1 MKTLIANIE
10 SILLRKIGLFAIT
23 LLVSLQFAFAQV
35 PQRFNYQGV
44 ARDASGNVLSSH
56 IISLRVSI
64 LNGGATGTSVYQ
76 ETHNVVTNQ
85 FGLFSLQIGG
95 GTILSGTFAGV
106 PWTLGN
112 QWVKVEMDA
121 NGGSSYVDMGTT
133 QLLSVPYA
141 MVAGKIG
148 GNMNLD
154 DMGDVDVSTA
164 ASGQVLKYNGTTWI
178 PGNDN
183 TGAGGGGT
191 YYSGTGISISGTN
204 VINNTGD
211 INATDDI
218 TNTTTANGDLSGT
231 YPNPVVDGIQNK
243 PISSTAPTLGQV
255 LKFDGT
261 QWKPDVDNTGS
272 GGTTYTAGTG
282 INIAGTVISTS
293 SMLGDVTGSSTANTL
308 SKIQGKPVSALSP
321 TLGQVLK
328 YDGTQWMPGTDI
340 QAAGGATYSA
350 GTGITINGSNVISIS
365 NLGGDVTGTSTSNS
379 ISNLQG
385 KPVVASSPSSGEVLK
400 YNGTQWVPSTDNV
413 GSGTTYTA
421 GTGITINGS
430 NAISVNALS
439 GDVTGNPNA
448 TVVGKLQTVSISN
461 TIPTTGQ
468 VLKFNGTSWAPG
480 ADNNSGGGGTYT
492 AGTGIDITGTVVS
505 TQPMGGDV
513 TGTLTAN
520 TVSKIQNYS
529 VSNTAPTS
537 GYVLKWNGTSWA
549 PAPDATT
556 GGGSNLWIQTGS
568 NIYNFNGG
576 NVGIGTTTPASLLDV
591 ESSTA
596 TNVIAQFQNNNA
608 ANTSN
613 TVNILNNGN
622 GYNLNVN
629 KTGQG
634 EAVYITKNNAGSGT
648 TAMVVTNNGIGNTMD
663 AFATG
668 TGFAGNF
675 NGGTSSSGGLV
686 ATTTGVQYAGLFD
699 GGSVGNG
706 IKAIVSGGGYA
717 GYFAGRTKID
727 YNSNSSSSPHL
738 AIYEQTVGDWA
749 RINFYSGGSSFF
761 STAGLVGAGSSS
773 SKYTLSFS
781 TVGDIFTATGDGN
794 LGIGTSTPT
803 YRLHVYGDAAYTG
816 SMARYENNNSTN
828 NNTMIDIFTLSSS
841 VLLNGTKSGI
851 GYGANIQKTG
861 TLSSSAAVFGGNAG
875 TNGEGLRGSA
885 FGNGGYGVYG
895 NAAGSGANS
904 YYGVYGY
911 GSGSAGADYG
921 IYGVQGSGAN
931 DWAGYFSGNVGYTGM
946 LLSTSDNKLKQNVQN
961 FSGALQQVM
970 QLQPKTY
977 EYKHDGDY
985 AHMNLP
991 QGEQVGLIAQDLEKI
1006 IPSLVQPATFSYVV
1020 KDDTRDGEEGAV
1032 TTTQI
1037 DYKGV
1042 NYIGLI
1048 PVLIGAIQDQQKEIE
1063 ELKSQISQLSK

>member
-1 MKTLIANIE
+1 MKTPTTIYKFIE
-10 SILLRKIGLFAIT
+10 LRKIRLLTIT
-23 LLVSLQFAFAQV
+23 LLLSSQFAFAQV
-35 PQRFNYQGV
+35 PQLFNYQGV
-44 ARDASGNVLSSH
+44 ARDASGNIMASQN
-56 IISLRVSI
+56 ISLRISVLS
-64 LNGGATGTSVYQ
+64 GGATGASVYQ
-76 ETHNVVTNQ
+76 ESHSAVTNQ
-85 FGLFSLQIGG
+85 FGLFTLEIGG
-95 GTILSGTFAGV
+95 GTILSGTFSGV
-106 PWTLGN
+106 AWTSGN
-112 QWVKVEMDA
+112 QWLKIEMDA
-121 NGGSSYVDMGTT
+121 NGGSNYIDMGST
-133 QLLSVPYA
+133 QLLSVPFA
-141 MVAGKIG
+141 MVAGQVG

-154 DMGDVDVSTA
+154 DLGDVDVSTA
-164 ASGQVLKYNGTTWI
+164 ASGQVLKFNGTSWI

-183 TGAGGGGT
+183 GGT
-191 YYSGTGISISGTN
+191 GGSSYYQGTGISISGTN

-211 INATDDI
+211 TNASDDI

-231 YPNPVVDGIQNK
+231 YPNPVVDAIQGK
-243 PISSTAPTLGQV
+243 SISSTAPTTGQI

-261 QWKPDVDNTGS
+261 QW
-272 GGTTYTAGTG
+272 A
-282 INIAGTVISTS
+282 
-293 SMLGDVTGSSTANTL
+293 
-308 SKIQGKPVSALSP
+308 
-321 TLGQVLK
+321 
-328 YDGTQWMPGTDI
+328 PGTDI
-340 QAAGGATYSA
+340 QSAGGATYSA
-350 GTGITINGSNVISIS
+350 GTGITISGSNVISSS
-365 NLGGDVTGTSTSNS
+365 NLVGDVTGISTSNS

-385 KPVVASSPSSGEVLK
+385 KPVVAASPSSGQVLK
-400 YNGTQWVPSTDNV
+400 YNGTQWVPSADNM
-413 GSGTTYTA
+413 GSSTTYTA

-448 TVVGKLQTVSISN
+448 TVVSKIQTVGVTT

-468 VLKFNGTSWAPG
+468 VLKYNGTSWAPG
-480 ADNNSGGGGTYT
+480 TDNNSGGGGTYT

-505 TQPMGGDV
+505 AQPMGGDV
-513 TGTLTAN
+513 TGTLVAN

-529 VSNTAPTS
+529 VSALAPTS
-537 GYVLKWNGTSWA
+537 GYVLKWNGTAWA

-556 GGGSNLWIQTGS
+556 GGSANLWVQNGS

-576 NVGIGTTTPASLLDV
+576 NVGIGTTTPTSLFNV

-596 TNVIAQFQNNNA
+596 TNVIGQFQNSNA

-613 TVNILNNGN
+613 TVNVLNNGN
-622 GYNLNVN
+622 GYNLYVN

-634 EAVYITKNNAGSGT
+634 EAVYIDKNNLGSGT
-648 TAMVVTNNGIGNTMD
+648 SAMVVTNNGIGNSFES
-663 AFATG
+663 FATG
-668 TGFAGNF
+668 SGYAGEF
-675 NGGTSSSGGLV
+675 NGGTNSLGGLHSK
-686 ATTTGVQYAGLFD
+686 TTGLQYAGLFD
-699 GGSVGNG
+699 GGAVGNG
-706 IKAIVSGGGYA
+706 VKGLVSGSGFA
-717 GYFAGRTKID
+717 GYFEGKTKID
-727 YNSNSSSSPHL
+727 YNSTTSSNPHL

-749 RINFYSGGSSFF
+749 RINYYSGGSSFF
-761 STAGLVGAGSSS
+761 STAGLIGATLAT
-773 SKYTLSFS
+773 SKFSLSHNS
-781 TVGDIFTATGDGN
+781 TPDIITATGDGN
-794 LGIGTSTPT
+794 VGIGTGTPT
-803 YRLHVYGDAAYTG
+803 YRLHVYGDLAYAG
-816 SMARYENNNSTN
+816 SMARLENNNSTN
-828 NNTMIDIFTLSSS
+828 NNTMLDIWTLSSS
-841 VLLNGTKSGI
+841 VLVNGTKSGI

-861 TLSSSAAVFGGNAG
+861 TLSSSAAIFGGNAG

-921 IYGVQGSGAN
+921 IYGVQGAGTN

-961 FSGALQQVM
+961 FSGALAQIM

-991 QGEQVGLIAQDLEKI
+991 QGEQVGLIAQDLEKV

-1020 KDDTRDGEEGAV
+1020 KDDSKDGREGAV
-1032 TTTQI
+1032 TTSQI

-1048 PVLIGAIQDQQKEIE
+1048 PVLIGAIQDQQKEID
-1063 ELKSQISQLSK
+1063 ELKLQISQLSK

>member
-1 MKTLIANIE
+1 MKTLIANME
-10 SILLRKIGLFAIT
+10 TFLLKKIGLFAIT
-23 LLVSLQFAFAQV
+23 LLMSLQFANAQV

-44 ARDASGNVLSSH
+44 ARDASGNVMSSH
-56 IISLRVSI
+56 MISLRISV

-76 ETHNVVTNQ
+76 ETHSVVTNQ
-85 FGLFSLQIGG
+85 FGLFTLQIGG
-95 GTILSGTFAGV
+95 GTILSGTFAAV
-106 PWTLGN
+106 PWTIGN
-112 QWVKVEMDA
+112 QWLKIEMDA
-121 NGGSSYVDMGTT
+121 NGGSNYLDMGTT
-133 QLLSVPYA
+133 QLLSVPFA

-154 DMGDVDVSTA
+154 DMGDVDVTTA
-164 ASGQVLKYNGTTWI
+164 ASGQVLKFNGTSWI

-183 TGAGGGGT
+183 GGSGGAS
-191 YYSGTGISISGTN
+191 YYQGTGISITGSN

-211 INATDDI
+211 VNASDDI
-218 TNTTTANGDLSGT
+218 TIITTANGDLSGI
-231 YPNPVVDGIQNK
+231 YPNPLVDGIQGK
-243 PISSTAPTLGQV
+243 PISSTAPATGQV

-261 QWKPDVDNTGS
+261 QWKPDVDNSGS
-272 GGTTYTAGTG
+272 GGTSYTAGTG
-282 INIAGTVISTS
+282 ISIAGTVISTS
-293 SMLGDVTGSSTANTL
+293 AMTGDVTGSLNANTL
-308 SKIQGKPVSALSP
+308 SKIQGKPVSALTP
-321 TLGQVLK
+321 TVGQVLK
-328 YDGTQWMPGTDI
+328 YDGTQWTPGTDI

-350 GTGITINGSNVISIS
+350 GTGISINGSNVISAS

-385 KPVVASSPSSGEVLK
+385 KPVVAGSPSSGQVLK

-413 GSGTTYTA
+413 GGGATYTA

-448 TVVGKLQTVSISN
+448 TVVGKLQTVSVSG
-461 TIPTTGQ
+461 TLPTTGQ
-468 VLKFNGTSWAPG
+468 VLKYNGTSWAPG
-480 ADNNSGGGGTYT
+480 TDNSGGAGTYT

-505 TQPMGGDV
+505 VQPMGGDV
-513 TGTLTAN
+513 TGTLIAN

-529 VSNTAPTS
+529 VSNLAPTN
-537 GYVLKWNGTSWA
+537 GYVLKWNGTAWA

-556 GGGSNLWIQTGS
+556 GGSTNLWIQSGS

-576 NVGIGTTTPASLLDV
+576 NVGIGTTTPTSLFDV

-596 TNVIAQFQNNNA
+596 TNVIAQFQNSNT

-613 TVNILNNGN
+613 TVNVLNSGN
-622 GYNLNVN
+622 GYNLYIN

-634 EAVYITKNNAGSGT
+634 EAVYIDKNNLGSGT
-648 TAMVVTNNGIGNTMD
+648 SAMVVTNNGIGNSFES
-663 AFATG
+663 FATG
-668 TGFAGNF
+668 TGYAGEF
-675 NGGTSSSGGLV
+675 NGGTSSSGGLHSK
-686 ATTTGVQYAGLFD
+686 TTGVQYAGLFD
-699 GGSVGNG
+699 GGAVGNG
-706 IKAIVSGGGYA
+706 VKGLVTGSGFA
-717 GYFAGRTKID
+717 GYFSGKTKID
-727 YNSNSSSSPHL
+727 YNSTSSSNPHL

-749 RINFYSGGSSFF
+749 RINYYSGGSSYF
-761 STAGLVGAGSSS
+761 STAGLVGATPATSKFSLSHSS
-773 SKYTLSFS
+773 TP
-781 TVGDIFTATGDGN
+781 DIITATGDGN
-794 LGIGTSTPT
+794 VGIGTGTPT
-803 YRLHVYGDAAYTG
+803 YRLHVYGDAAYAG
-816 SMARYENNNSTN
+816 SMGRMENNNSTN
-828 NNTMIDIFTLSSS
+828 NNTMLDIWTLSSS
-841 VLLNGTKSGI
+841 VLINGAKSGI
-851 GYGANIQKTG
+851 GYGVNIQKTG
-861 TLSSSAAVFGGNAG
+861 TLSSSAAIFGGNAG

-921 IYGVQGSGAN
+921 IYGVQGAGGN

-961 FSGALQQVM
+961 FNGALQQVM
-970 QLQPKTY
+970 QMQPKTY
-977 EYKHDGDY
+977 EYKHEGDY

-1032 TTTQI
+1032 ITSQI

-1048 PVLIGAIQDQQKEIE
+1048 PVLIGAIQDQQKEID